1 MVMASLKVETI
12 HTWVF
17 AFDSAQ
23 TCNIVN
29 NLVLSYR
36 SKKKKKKSTRN
47 NAASTAR
54 EMKLV

>member
-1 MVMASLKVETI
+1 MVMASLKIETI

-36 SKKKKKKSTRN
+36 GKKKKKNLDVTMQRQL
-47 NAASTAR
+47 R
-54 EMKLV
+54 ER